1 MPAPTSTPTTQ
12 SITQSTRA
20 VRRRGQYQHARRP
33 GRVKLRVLD
42 GPEAGSERVMEC
54 TRLRVGRSKS
64 ADVRI
69 RHDSLSGLH
78 FELRLGRTGVELLDL
93 NSKNGTFLLG
103 RRIYHAELHPG
114 DEILAGECRIV
125 LVETSDVDV
134 VHGVELRDDGLL
146 GVSGAILEAFAR
158 VEKVAKLDMPVLVT
172 GETGVGKDL
181 FVRALHRHSSRGQ
194 RPFVVLDCAALAEG
208 LAESTLFGHR
218 RGAFTGAEHDRVGV
232 FEQASGGT
240 LLLDEVG
247 ELPLSVQGKL
257 LRVLESMEIVRLGD
271 SKCRTVD
278 VRVLAT
284 THRDLPAMVEQGKFR
299 EDLYFRLA
307 SIPFEIPS
315 LEARGPEEIEYL
327 AGQFLAEA
335 NQRAGTSLAFTP
347 DATTALREYAWPG
360 NVRELRSVVG
370 RLPAL
375 CDGTEVEPPHLALC
389 DYSPR
394 STQLDE
400 IVRTG
405 SLKEIHAALDRWYL
419 PRVIKECGG
428 NISEAARRLKVNRK
442 TLVNRLVELE
452 LMQGE

>member
-1 MPAPTSTPTTQ
+1 MTAPSPTPTTQ
-12 SITQSTRA
+12 SITKNTRT

-42 GPEAGSERVMEC
+42 GPEPFEKVIES

-64 ADVRI
+64 ADLRI
-69 RHDSLSGLH
+69 EHESLSGLH

-93 NSKNGTFLLG
+93 RSKNGTFVLG
-103 RRIYHAELHPG
+103 RRVYHMELHPG
-114 DEILAGECRIV
+114 DEILAGNCRIV

-134 VHGVELRDDGLL
+134 VHGAELRDDGLL
-146 GVSGAILEAFAR
+146 GISEPILEAFAR
-158 VEKVAKLDMPVLVT
+158 VEKIAKMDMPVLVT

-181 FVRALHRHSSRGQ
+181 FVRALHRHSPRGQ
-194 RPFVVLDCAALAEG
+194 RPLVVLDCAALAEG
-208 LAESTLFGHR
+208 LAESALFGHR

-240 LLLDEVG
+240 LLINEVG
-247 ELPLSVQGKL
+247 ELPMSVQGKL
-257 LRVLESMEIVRLGD
+257 LGVLESKEIVRLGD
-271 SKCRTVD
+271 SKCRSVD
-278 VRVLAT
+278 VRVMAT
-284 THRDLPAMVEQGKFR
+284 THRDLPTMVEQGKFR

-307 SIPFEIPS
+307 IIPFEIPS
-315 LEARGPEEIEYL
+315 LKTRGAAEIEYL

-335 NQRAGTSLAFTP
+335 NQGAGTSLVFTP
-347 DATTALREYAWPG
+347 DALTALREYAWPG
-360 NVRELRSVVG
+360 NVRELRNAIG

-375 CDGTEVEPPHLALC
+375 CDGTEVEVHHLALD

-442 TLVNRLVELE
+442 TLVNRLQEVELVP
-452 LMQGE
+452 GG